1 MSIINKKPKKKPET
15 KSVKI
20 GSVVCRKY
28 LLVKEIGK
36 GTFGSIFLGK
46 NTETNEEFAV
56 KIENIQ
62 NDVLNKPTETLLKE
76 AKILYELKGERGF
89 PRMYYFIK
97 DDKLSIMVMTLLS
110 RNLSEL
116 WKNNNKKLSLKTVL
130 MAADQMI
137 SRLEY
142 LHLQGV
148 VHRDIKPENFM
159 IGNDQTFI
167 YLIDFGLSKKYRD
180 ELGAHNPCREGVG
193 MVGTARYTSVYS
205 HLGLEH
211 SRRDDLE
218 SLGYMMVYFLKGKLP
233 WMNVQAETKSE
244 KHQRIGEM
252 KMKMTSTEL
261 CKGLPVQFL
270 QYFEYVK
277 GLSYAQEPNYGY
289 LKKLFRTL
297 LLNNMQSNN
306 VLKYDW
312 EVKSNMEKKDESMQS
327 FNTDQA
333 DKKKMISIG
342 GRIKPIQTGSNQL
355 RVDFKSSKSKSMRTT
370 KDKDDEE
377 NGFIG
382 SNGVRF
388 SR

>member
-1 MSIINKKPKKKPET
+1 MSNAKKLKKKAEIKT
-15 KSVKI
+15 VKI

-28 LLVKEIGK
+28 LLIKEIGK
-36 GTFGSIFLGK
+36 GTFGNIFLGK

-56 KIENIQ
+56 KIENIKT
-62 NDVLNKPTETLLKE
+62 DVFNKPTETLLKE

-97 DDKLSIMVMTLLS
+97 DDKLSIMVMTLLHK
-110 RNLSEL
+110 NFSEL
-116 WKNNNKKLSLKTVL
+116 WKENEKKLSLKTVL

-137 SRLEY
+137 TRLEY
-142 LHLQGV
+142 LHSQGV

-159 IGNDQTFI
+159 IGTDQTLI

-180 ELGAHNPCREGVG
+180 EGGAHNPCREGVG

-205 HLGLEH
+205 HLGLEQ

-218 SLGYMMVYFLKGKLP
+218 SLGYVMIYFLKGKLP
-233 WMNVQAETKSE
+233 WMNIQADTKAE

-261 CKGLPVQFL
+261 CKGLPMQFL

-277 GLSYAQEPNYGY
+277 GMSYTQEPNYGY

-297 LLNNMQSNN
+297 LLNNMQMNN
-306 VLKYDW
+306 NNLKYDW
-312 EVKSNMEKKDESMQS
+312 EVKSNLEKKDESTS
-327 FNTDQA
+327 TFNTDLT
-333 DKKKMISIG
+333 DKKKMVSIG

-377 NGFIG
+377 NNFHER
-382 SNGVRF
+382 SNGV
-388 SR
+388 